1 MKNFAVFAS
10 GNGSNFEAIAKAVKN
25 GRIKAHLAL
34 LICDQPN
41 AFVIKRAQR
50 LRVRIALIKRE
61 DFSSKRDFE
70 LKIIE
75 ILKENKIGL
84 VVLAGFM
91 RIVGEKLLEAYKNR
105 IVNIHPALLPS
116 FKGAHGI
123 KDAFNY
129 GVKVTGVTVHFVND
143 ELDGGSIILQKE
155 ITVKDND
162 TLESLEAKIHKL
174 EHELYPQAINLII
187 NSKIKLKGRKASVTQ

>member
-1 MKNFAVFAS
+1 MKNFAVFVS

-70 LKIIE
+70 LRIIE

-84 VVLAGFM
+84 IVLA
-91 RIVGEKLLEAYKNR
+91 V
-105 IVNIHPALLPS
+105 
-116 FKGAHGI
+116 
-123 KDAFNY
+123 
-129 GVKVTGVTVHFVND
+129 
-143 ELDGGSIILQKE
+143 ILQKE
-155 ITVKDND
+155 ITVKEND

-187 NSKIKLKGRKASVTQ
+187 NSKIKLKGRKFIIQ

>member
-1 MKNFAVFAS
+1 MKNFAVFVS

-70 LKIIE
+70 LRIIE

-84 VVLAGFM
+84 IVLAGFM
-91 RIVGEKLLEAYKNR
+91 RIVGEELLEAYKNR

-143 ELDGGSIILQKE
+143 ELDGGPIILQKE
-155 ITVKDND
+155 ITVKEND

-187 NSKIKLKGRKASVTQ
+187 NSKIKLKGRKFIIQ

>member
-155 ITVKDND
+155 ISVKDND